1 MNTRLDPTALLPTL
15 ADIEAA
21 AEVVYRDFAAT
32 PQYRWG
38 LLSQRLG
45 TDCWLKHENHTPVGA
60 FKIRGGLTYFDQLA
74 QRGALPSEVISATR
88 GNHGQ
93 SMGWAARRHGV
104 ACTIV
109 VPRGNSVEKN
119 AAMRALGVTLIEHG
133 DDFQEARE
141 HAIQLA
147 AQRGAHMV
155 PSFHPDLLR
164 GVSTYWWEFLRA
176 VPQLDVVY
184 VPIGQGSGACSAIAA
199 KLALRHP
206 VRVVGV
212 VSSHA
217 TTYADSLA
225 AGSVIEA
232 PVTTQLA
239 DGMACRV
246 ADPEALAV
254 MAPHID
260 HIVQVSDAEVAAA
273 MRALF
278 TDTHNVAEGAGAAAL
293 AAALQERDQLQG
305 LHVGLALTG
314 GRPLFWPQSAAWDPS
329 TSCAPAR
336 PRLAQMTMTCSA
348 RAGANRP
355 CAWANTGERGGWR
368 STPSSP
374 ARCAATRKRW
384 KALPKACRP
393 CPKCFN
399 CRASTNTTAMHSSRP
414 STRSRWAKPIR
425 PSCTARTFA
434 SCATRWRS
442 GWRASSARRACRRGT
457 NFLLACALRSTMC
470 ATTTRATTCCW

>member
-1 MNTRLDPTALLPTL
+1 M
-15 ADIEAA
+15 
-21 AEVVYRDFAAT
+21 
-32 PQYRWG
+32 
-38 LLSQRLG
+38 
-45 TDCWLKHENHTPVGA
+45 
-60 FKIRGGLTYFDQLA
+60 
-74 QRGALPSEVISATR
+74 
-88 GNHGQ
+88 
-93 SMGWAARRHGV
+93 

-199 KLALRHP
+199 KLALQHP

-225 AGSVIEA
+225 AGRVVEA

-246 ADPEALAV
+246 ADAEALAV
-254 MAPHID
+254 LAPHID

-273 MRALF
+273 MRAIF

-314 GRPLFWPQSAAWDPS
+314 GNVD
-329 TSCAPAR
+329 APMFGSV
-336 PRLAQMTMTCSA
+336 LA
-348 RAGANRP
+348 G
-355 CAWANTGERGGWR
+355 
-368 STPSSP
+368 
-374 ARCAATRKRW
+374 
-384 KALPKACRP
+384 
-393 CPKCFN
+393 
-399 CRASTNTTAMHSSRP
+399 
-414 STRSRWAKPIR
+414 
-425 PSCTARTFA
+425 
-434 SCATRWRS
+434 
-442 GWRASSARRACRRGT
+442 
-457 NFLLACALRSTMC
+457 
-470 ATTTRATTCCW
+470 

>member
-1 MNTRLDPTALLPTL
+1 MNTPLDPIDLLPNL

-21 AEVVYRDFAAT
+21 AQVVYRDFAAT

-60 FKIRGGLTYFDQLA
+60 FKIRGGLTYFDQL
-74 QRGALPSEVISATR
+74 
-88 GNHGQ
+88 
-93 SMGWAARRHGV
+93 
-104 ACTIV
+104 
-109 VPRGNSVEKN
+109 
-119 AAMRALGVTLIEHG
+119 
-133 DDFQEARE
+133 
-141 HAIQLA
+141 

-199 KLALRHP
+199 KLALQHP

-225 AGSVIEA
+225 AGHVVEA

-246 ADPEALAV
+246 ADDEALAV

-260 HIVQVSDAEVAAA
+260 HIVQVSDVEVAAA

-293 AAALQERDQLQG
+293 AAALQERDQLLG

-314 GRPLFWPQSAAWDPS
+314 GNVD
-329 TSCAPAR
+329 APMFGNV
-336 PRLAQMTMTCSA
+336 LA
-348 RAGANRP
+348 G
-355 CAWANTGERGGWR
+355 
-368 STPSSP
+368 
-374 ARCAATRKRW
+374 
-384 KALPKACRP
+384 
-393 CPKCFN
+393 
-399 CRASTNTTAMHSSRP
+399 
-414 STRSRWAKPIR
+414 
-425 PSCTARTFA
+425 
-434 SCATRWRS
+434 
-442 GWRASSARRACRRGT
+442 
-457 NFLLACALRSTMC
+457 
-470 ATTTRATTCCW
+470 

>member
-1 MNTRLDPTALLPTL
+1 MSALPTPALPWLPGL

-21 AEVVYRDFAAT
+21 AEVVYRDFAPT

-38 LLSQRLG
+38 LLSERLG
-45 TDCWLKHENHTPVGA
+45 ADCWLKHENHTPVGA

-74 QRGALPSEVISATR
+74 RRGALPREVVSATR

-133 DDFQEARE
+133 SDFQEARE
-141 HAIQLA
+141 HAMQLA
-147 AQRGAHMV
+147 AERGAHMV

-176 VPQLDVVY
+176 VPQLGVAY

-199 KLALRHP
+199 KLALGHG
-206 VRVVGV
+206 VRIVGV

-225 AGSVIEA
+225 AGRVVEA
-232 PVTTQLA
+232 PVTTELA

-246 ADPEALAV
+246 ADADALAV
-254 MAPHID
+254 LAPHID
-260 HIVQVSDAEVAAA
+260 HIVQVSDAQVAAA
-273 MRALF
+273 MHAIY

-293 AAALQERDQLQG
+293 AAALQERAALTG
-305 LHVGLALTG
+305 LTVGLALTG
-314 GRPLFWPQSAAWDPS
+314 GNVD
-329 TSCAPAR
+329 APVFSR
-336 PRLAQMTMTCSA
+336 VLA
-348 RAGANRP
+348 G
-355 CAWANTGERGGWR
+355 
-368 STPSSP
+368 
-374 ARCAATRKRW
+374 
-384 KALPKACRP
+384 
-393 CPKCFN
+393 
-399 CRASTNTTAMHSSRP
+399 
-414 STRSRWAKPIR
+414 
-425 PSCTARTFA
+425 
-434 SCATRWRS
+434 
-442 GWRASSARRACRRGT
+442 
-457 NFLLACALRSTMC
+457 
-470 ATTTRATTCCW
+470 